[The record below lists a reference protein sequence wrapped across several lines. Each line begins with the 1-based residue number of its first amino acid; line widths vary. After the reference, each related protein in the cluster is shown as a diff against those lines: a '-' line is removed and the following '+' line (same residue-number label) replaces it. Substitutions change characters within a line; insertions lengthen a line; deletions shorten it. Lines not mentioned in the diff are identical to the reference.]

1 MLGGFILPIAYD
13 HFAADAHSGADVAEF
28 TVAVGGLVQVHEV
41 HVHRVPRNFLVELS
55 VEVEQGFLQL
65 LQAMDPHLGRRECVH
80 PCDDTDTLVIIVGS
94 LEHGFHFLGGV
105 GRAFIYYFHGEFAR
119 SVQTVYHLGGVAVNG
134 YHCVTTVQE
143 LCACH
148 KPYFILIKCVHDKN
162 F

>member
-13 HFAADAHSGADVAEF
+13 HLAADAHAGADVTEF
-28 TVAVGGLVQVHEV
+28 TVAMGRLVQVHEV